1 MGVILEN
8 RASASL
14 SARFVDGRREI
25 GKRTGLCCGCDR
37 RCPTT
42 GAMRNFRPLL
52 VDLART
58 GADIEREVLID
69 EADVPMAEP

>member
-1 MGVILEN
+1 
-8 RASASL
+8 
-14 SARFVDGRREI
+14 
-25 GKRTGLCCGCDR
+25 
-37 RCPTT
+37 
-42 GAMRNFRPLL
+42 MRNFRPLL